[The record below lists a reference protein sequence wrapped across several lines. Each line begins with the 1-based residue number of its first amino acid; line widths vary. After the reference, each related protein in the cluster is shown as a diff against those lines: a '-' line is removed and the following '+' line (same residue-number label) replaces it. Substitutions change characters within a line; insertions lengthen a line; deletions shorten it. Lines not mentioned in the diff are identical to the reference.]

1 MLEKVKN
8 EGERICKLLL
18 QIPCRLRKSGNDK
31 MTRGGSVY
39 ILTNKNRTTL
49 YTGVTSD
56 LPSRLRLHKTKAFSN
71 SFTARYNLFDLV
83 YMEHFPTIGEAIH
96 REKMIK
102 GKTRSNKEKLI
113 TKTNPD
119 WIDLSP

>member
-1 MLEKVKN
+1 
-8 EGERICKLLL
+8 
-18 QIPCRLRKSGNDK
+18 

-56 LPSRLRLHKTKAFSN
+56 LSSRLRQHQSKEFPN
-71 SFTARYNLFDLV
+71 SFSARYNLNILI
-83 YMEHFPTIGEAIH
+83 YMEHHPSIEEAIH

-102 GKTRSNKEKLI
+102 GKTRINKEKLI
-113 TKTNPD
+113 GKHNPE
-119 WIDLSP
+119 WKDLSSEVLAW

>member
-1 MLEKVKN
+1 
-8 EGERICKLLL
+8 
-18 QIPCRLRKSGNDK
+18 

-39 ILTNKNRTTL
+39 ILTNKNKTTL

-56 LPSRLRLHKTKAFSN
+56 LTSRLRQHQNKEFPRSFS
-71 SFTARYNLFDLV
+71 ARFNLIVLV
-83 YMEHFPTIGEAIH
+83 YMEHFHSKEEAIH

-113 TKTNPD
+113 NNYNPE
-119 WIDLSP
+119 WKDLSIEVLEW